1 MTAIDP
7 TEEQTA
13 RRPMSYAGAADT
25 GPCEGRQA
33 SPSNP
38 TGAGKARTKE
48 QLTETF
54 VFRCTAAEKAQL
66 RAKAEAAGLPAATL
80 LREALGLTEA
90 RRRKPIPRVDPA
102 LVLAV
107 GRIGGNLNQI
117 ARWLNRA
124 MLAGRVDLD
133 ALTVA
138 RRLLT
143 IERQLG
149 QIVEAEVEEVVDDAV
164 DLGLGLGGFGGEASD
179 LGAFA
184 SDPVFQSERSESG
197 ISALKAFFTSARKAA
212 KSGKVAASKH
222 QLVSEPTKP
231 HTACSCS
238 TEFSKNSKKH
248 QAQ

>member
-1 MTAIDP
+1 MTSIDP

-13 RRPMSYAGAADT
+13 RRPMSYACAADT
-25 GPCEGRQA
+25 GPCEGWHA

-38 TGAGKARTKE
+38 TGAGKPRTKE
-48 QLTETF
+48 PLTETF

-66 RAKAEAAGLPAATL
+66 RAKAEAAGL

-102 LVLAV
+102 LVLAT

-124 MLAGRVDLD
+124 MLSGRVDLD

-143 IERQLG
+143 IERQLA
-149 QIVEAEVEEVVDDAV
+149 QIVEA
-164 DLGLGLGGFGGEASD
+164 
-179 LGAFA
+179 
-184 SDPVFQSERSESG
+184 
-197 ISALKAFFTSARKAA
+197 ARR
-212 KSGKVAASKH
+212 
-222 QLVSEPTKP
+222 
-231 HTACSCS
+231 C
-238 TEFSKNSKKH
+238 
-248 QAQ
+248 

>member
-1 MTAIDP
+1 MNTTDP
-7 TEEQTA
+7 SDPQTA

-48 QLTETF
+48 PLTETF

-66 RAKAEAAGLPAATL
+66 RAKAESAGLPAATL

-124 MLAGRVDLD
+124 MQVGRTDLD

-138 RRLLT
+138 HRLLT
-143 IERQLG
+143 IERQLA
-149 QIVEAEVEEVVDDAV
+149 QIVEA
-164 DLGLGLGGFGGEASD
+164 
-179 LGAFA
+179 
-184 SDPVFQSERSESG
+184 
-197 ISALKAFFTSARKAA
+197 ARR
-212 KSGKVAASKH
+212 
-222 QLVSEPTKP
+222 
-231 HTACSCS
+231 C
-238 TEFSKNSKKH
+238 
-248 QAQ
+248 

>member
-1 MTAIDP
+1 MTATDP

-33 SPSNP
+33 SPSNS
-38 TGAGKARTKE
+38 TGAGKTRTKE
-48 QLTETF
+48 PLTETF
-54 VFRCTAAEKAQL
+54 VFRCTASEKAQL
-66 RAKAEAAGLPAATL
+66 RTKAEAAGLPASTL

-90 RRRKPIPRVDPA
+90 RRRKPVPRVDPA

-138 RRLLT
+138 SRLLT
-143 IERQLG
+143 IERQLA
-149 QIVEAEVEEVVDDAV
+149 QIIEA
-164 DLGLGLGGFGGEASD
+164 
-179 LGAFA
+179 
-184 SDPVFQSERSESG
+184 
-197 ISALKAFFTSARKAA
+197 ARR
-212 KSGKVAASKH
+212 
-222 QLVSEPTKP
+222 
-231 HTACSCS
+231 C
-238 TEFSKNSKKH
+238 
-248 QAQ
+248 

>member
-1 MTAIDP
+1 MTATDP

-38 TGAGKARTKE
+38 TGAGYARTKE
-48 QLTETF
+48 PLTETF
-54 VFRCTAAEKAQL
+54 VFRCTAAEKAEL

-143 IERQLG
+143 IERQLA
-149 QIVEAEVEEVVDDAV
+149 QIVEA
-164 DLGLGLGGFGGEASD
+164 
-179 LGAFA
+179 
-184 SDPVFQSERSESG
+184 
-197 ISALKAFFTSARKAA
+197 ARR
-212 KSGKVAASKH
+212 
-222 QLVSEPTKP
+222 
-231 HTACSCS
+231 C
-238 TEFSKNSKKH
+238 
-248 QAQ
+248 

>member
-1 MTAIDP
+1 
-7 TEEQTA
+7 
-13 RRPMSYAGAADT
+13 MSYAGAADT

-48 QLTETF
+48 PLAETF
-54 VFRCTAAEKAQL
+54 VFRCTAAEKAEL

-90 RRRKPIPRVDPA
+90 RRRKLIPRVDPA

-124 MLAGRVDLD
+124 MLVGRVDLD

-143 IERQLG
+143 IERQLA
-149 QIVEAEVEEVVDDAV
+149 QIVEA
-164 DLGLGLGGFGGEASD
+164 S
-179 LGAFA
+179 
-184 SDPVFQSERSESG
+184 R
-197 ISALKAFFTSARKAA
+197 R
-212 KSGKVAASKH
+212 
-222 QLVSEPTKP
+222 
-231 HTACSCS
+231 C
-238 TEFSKNSKKH
+238 
-248 QAQ
+248 

>member
-1 MTAIDP
+1 MTATDP

-38 TGAGKARTKE
+38 IAAGCARTKE
-48 QLTETF
+48 PLTETF

-90 RRRKPIPRVDPA
+90 RRRKPIPA
-102 LVLAV
+102 LVLAA

-124 MLAGRVDLD
+124 MRTDRTDPD

-138 RRLLT
+138 GRLLT
-143 IERQLG
+143 IERQLA
-149 QIVEAEVEEVVDDAV
+149 QIVEA
-164 DLGLGLGGFGGEASD
+164 
-179 LGAFA
+179 
-184 SDPVFQSERSESG
+184 
-197 ISALKAFFTSARKAA
+197 ARR
-212 KSGKVAASKH
+212 
-222 QLVSEPTKP
+222 
-231 HTACSCS
+231 C
-238 TEFSKNSKKH
+238 
-248 QAQ
+248 

>member
-1 MTAIDP
+1 MSNTDP
-7 TEEQTA
+7 TKAQTA
-13 RRPMSYAGAADT
+13 RRPMSYGCADDT
-25 GPCEGRQA
+25 GPCEGRHA

-48 QLTETF
+48 PLTETF
-54 VFRCTAAEKAQL
+54 VFRCSAAEKAQL

-117 ARWLNRA
+117 ARWLNYA
-124 MLAGRVDLD
+124 VKIGRTDLD

-143 IERQLG
+143 IERQLA
-149 QIVEAEVEEVVDDAV
+149 QIIEV
-164 DLGLGLGGFGGEASD
+164 S
-179 LGAFA
+179 
-184 SDPVFQSERSESG
+184 R
-197 ISALKAFFTSARKAA
+197 R
-212 KSGKVAASKH
+212 
-222 QLVSEPTKP
+222 
-231 HTACSCS
+231 C
-238 TEFSKNSKKH
+238 
-248 QAQ
+248 